1 MIYKLK
7 LNQKLQKIAT
17 LDMEVSSILESTRWD
32 SNVGGS
38 SFHLQYSRYF
48 DALRLKY
55 HISSNVSLTVLSI
68 MYHAVHQCRAAN
80 NVPRT
85 CCSGFP

>member
-48 DALRLKY
+48 DAL
-55 HISSNVSLTVLSI
+55 
-68 MYHAVHQCRAAN
+68 
-80 NVPRT
+80 
-85 CCSGFP
+85 